1 MAFGLINNDAV
12 IQQFYK
18 CLSTDT
24 KPTDNIPGGSFCFE
38 TDTTTLYVFDGAAWV
53 LASTYGIAP

>member
-1 MAFGLINNDAV
+1 MAFDLLNDDAV
-12 IQQFYK
+12 NQPFYK

-24 KPTDNIPGGSFCFE
+24 KPTEHINGGSYCFE